1 MANDSSFGRQ
11 AGAPAAGTAEPSLGG
26 MLLLLLACL
35 PYALLVAML
44 PHAGEFPNEGGGES
58 RLAWG
63 FQQLRAY
70 AACGTTMVLLWLAL
84 WRASRSGGIAEWAR
98 RTIPV
103 LVPAAGACMVFAIA
117 QDFEQPGHWLPLVPG
132 LLPPAIG
139 VYALWGCLP
148 ALSRSLPRA
157 KIDGVA
163 IGSIA
168 AL

>member
-103 LVPAAGACMVFAIA
+103 LVPAAGDRCVCA
-117 QDFEQPGHWLPLVPG
+117 LG
-132 LLPPAIG
+132 LSAG
-139 VYALWGCLP
+139 AV
-148 ALSRSLPRA
+148 
-157 KIDGVA
+157 
-163 IGSIA
+163 SIA
-168 AL
+168 SAGEDRWSRYWVDRGLVAGRHSALGP